1 MIQMV
6 HREIPT
12 LRFQYSTDDFNRMR
26 NHFRKS
32 LRRLHGRQD
41 GNAMI
46 ELAVVLPVLLLLF
59 VGAAEVGRMFY
70 TYTTLAKATKLG
82 ARYLSTSKLASS
94 GSTTDRAFATSQ
106 AQNLVVCGYVDCT
119 GHTAI
124 APGLASANVAVTLP
138 TIGANVSYVRVQIQ
152 NYPFTTGAFNLALR
166 LGVTNA
172 TIYNATSLTPGTTMR
187 YMP

>member
-1 MIQMV
+1 MSSFV
-6 HREIPT
+6 
-12 LRFQYSTDDFNRMR
+12 MR
-26 NHFRKS
+26 NKFRNA
-32 LRRLHGRQD
+32 LGRIYDRQD

-94 GSTTDRAFATSQ
+94 GSTTERALATSQ
-106 AQNLVVCGYVDCT
+106 AQNLVVCGYIDCT

-124 APGLASANVAVTLP
+124 ATGLTTSNVAVTLP
-138 TIGANVSYVRVQIQ
+138 TIGANVSFVRVQIQ
-152 NYPFTTGAFNLALR
+152 SYPFTTGVFNLAAR
-166 LGVTNA
+166 IGVTNA